1 MRLHRLLT
9 AMLCALGATP
19 EAAAQVPAGNAT
31 VRGVAYDSLRPGPL
45 ENAIITIAG
54 TALRATTD
62 TTGRF
67 QIENVPR
74 GTHTFVA
81 QHPALDS
88 IGFTG
93 ISTRATIAADAEGIM
108 IAIPSFATL
117 WRAACGGSRPPR
129 DSGFVYGTIRS
140 APGGTAVPNATVDVT
155 WLDLDVGRQRT
166 VRHTTWRGRS
176 RSDASGSYGICG
188 VPTVI
193 GLRIRA
199 ATDSAASGVI
209 DLPGAGRRVQRRD
222 LTVALVGDAGAD
234 ALGTVAGLVTDS
246 SGAPVANARVIVDG
260 AWEMRSEA
268 NGRFALLSAS
278 GTRQLEVLGIGML
291 PVLTAVDVPVRDTV
305 TVHAVVRR
313 VTALDVVRV
322 TAPAAV
328 RRLIAAF
335 DERRRDGSGYMMDST
350 EIASR
355 GTLASVFHSAPSAE
369 VQYLGTG
376 SASEFVVTFPGKAR
390 PGSGTTRCVANLVID
405 GRQAEFQEFLM
416 MRPRE
421 IAAVEVYPR
430 AFSAPQQFIKDRN
443 CGALVVWSKWMFRVS
458 RPE

>member
-1 MRLHRLLT
+1 MRSSGLLT
-9 AMLCALGATP
+9 LIVCAFGAPPDVTAQGAT
-19 EAAAQVPAGNAT
+19 ASAT
-31 VRGVAYDSLRPGPL
+31 VRGVAYDSLRQSPL
-45 ENAIITIAG
+45 GNAIITILG
-54 TALRATTD
+54 TALRATSD
-62 TTGRF
+62 TAGRF
-67 QIENVPR
+67 QLENVPR

-81 QHPALDS
+81 QHAALDS
-88 IGFTG
+88 IGLTG
-93 ISTRATIAADAEGIM
+93 ISARATIVRDADDVV

-140 APGGTAVPNATVDVT
+140 APTGVPVPNAMIDVT

-166 VRHTTWRGRS
+166 VRHTTWLGRS
-176 RSDASGSYGICG
+176 RSDASGSYAICG
-188 VPTVI
+188 VPTVL

-199 ATDSAASGVI
+199 STDSAVSGVI
-209 DLPGAGRRVQRRD
+209 DLPGVGRRVQRRD
-222 LTVALVGDAGAD
+222 LTVALATDSGQITF
-234 ALGTVAGLVTDS
+234 GTVAGVVMDS
-246 SGAPVANARVIVDG
+246 AGAPVANARVIVDG

-268 NGRFALLSAS
+268 NGRFALVSAS

-291 PVLTAVDVPVRDTV
+291 PVLTVVDVPVRDTV
-305 TVHAVVRR
+305 RVQAVMRR

-335 DERRRDGSGYMMDST
+335 DERRRDGSGYTMDST
-350 EIASR
+350 EISAR
-355 GTLASVFHSAPSAE
+355 GTLASVFQSAPSAE
-369 VQYLGTG
+369 VQYLGAAG
-376 SASEFVVTFPGKAR
+376 QFVVTFPGKAR
-390 PGSGTTRCVANLVID
+390 PGRNATRCVANLVID
-405 GRQAEFQEFLM
+405 GRRAEFQEFLM

-430 AFSAPQQFIKDRN
+430 AFSAPQQFIRDTE